1 MTELQGAAKALTRR
15 WTGFA
20 PPMRLQAVLAQL
32 PEARAP
38 KVSTPE
44 ETAQLQARLANSYD
58 AVGMSGL
65 TFREFRDLPS
75 GFWLA
80 PQPLD
85 EHGKLFAD
93 FLERIKTTRSKNGM
107 RRLVHAFLDRYPEKS
122 KTLAKAREFIG
133 AELPTFPS
141 RFQELEK
148 EWHAFSEAGGV
159 KRLASAV
166 LKDGLVVLERAGLPE
181 NLWTFR
187 FVEEVFRQA
196 CRLLKPTDAEQ
207 VQNLARFGARAGV
220 KRADALRFPESKAE
234 LLEGLLGKWRDKPPP
249 PDSEAKRAIMAL
261 IDATLGDPRTFR
273 AAWGGVDLDHQQT
286 YLKWLAAASLKQ
298 FLDIVERSMRGTEDG
313 KRMWPARRRYWTAW
327 FDAGVVVDEAWV
339 AFGPN
344 AFEDARD
351 VSKKDASFGWN
362 YGKVVPSRSGY
373 HSALIMRMGDHTLVE
388 WSHSGRCWIWPRSK
402 GAPKIG
408 VSQYHYEELSD
419 APISVVHRE
428 GWQLRINE
436 EIQKL
441 TGRRPPPKQ

>member
-15 WTGFA
+15 WASFA
-20 PPMRLQAVLAQL
+20 PPMRLQALLVQL

-38 KVSTPE
+38 RVSTPE
-44 ETAQLQARLANSYD
+44 ETAQLQARLAKSYD

-65 TFREFRDLPS
+65 SFREFRDLPS

-85 EHGKLFAD
+85 EHAKLFAD

-122 KTLAKAREFIG
+122 KTVAKAREFIG

-148 EWHAFSEAGGV
+148 EWRAFSEAGGL

-196 CRLLKPTDAEQ
+196 CRLLKPTDADQ
-207 VQNLARFGARAGV
+207 VQNLTRFAARGGV
-220 KRADALRFPESKAE
+220 KRADALRFPGSKGE

-261 IDATLGDPRTFR
+261 IEATLGDPRTFR
-273 AAWGGVDLDHQQT
+273 AAWNGIDDGLQRT
-286 YLKWLAAASLKQ
+286 YLRWLAVASLKQ
-298 FLDIVERSMRGTEDG
+298 FFDIVERSMLGTEDG

-327 FDAGVVVDEAWV
+327 FDSGAIDEAWV
-339 AFGPN
+339 AFGP
-344 AFEDARD
+344 AAYSDAREA
-351 VSKKDASFGWN
+351 SAKDPTFGRS
-362 YGKVVPSRSGY
+362 YAKVEPGKGGY
-373 HSALIMRMGDHTLVE
+373 HSALIMKFGDHTVVD
-388 WSHSGRCWIWPRSK
+388 WSYNGKCGIWPRSK
-402 GAPKIG
+402 GAPVIG
-408 VSQYHYEELSD
+408 VGIYSVDDLSG
-419 APISVVHRE
+419 APDDVTHIGAWEDR
-428 GWQLRINE
+428 LNE
-436 EIQKL
+436 KLLKL
-441 TGRRPPPKQ
+441 TGRRPRIGR